1 MPRRGYYVAGK
12 TGTAQKFMNGA
23 YSKSKYIANFVGFV
37 PASNPRFVLLVSAD
51 EPQGGYYGGKVAGPA
66 FREIAERTL
75 KYMNVKP
82 DYDADARE
90 KEEKLAARQRWLQ
103 KQKELKEK
111 ENRPVARP
119 RNVQPARRTPVVTP
133 RRNGSQPKYRYI
145 TISRVDNRRSSGR

>member
-1 MPRRGYYVAGK
+1 M
-12 TGTAQKFMNGA
+12 
-23 YSKSKYIANFVGFV
+23 
-37 PASNPRFVLLVSAD
+37 
-51 EPQGGYYGGKVAGPA
+51 AGPA

-75 KYMNVKP
+75 KYMNIKP

-111 ENRPVARP
+111 EKRPVVGP
-119 RNVQPARRTPVVTP
+119 RNIRPARKTPNVSP

-145 TISRVDNRRSSGR
+145 TISRADNRRSTGR

>member
-1 MPRRGYYVAGK
+1 M
-12 TGTAQKFMNGA
+12 
-23 YSKSKYIANFVGFV
+23 
-37 PASNPRFVLLVSAD
+37 
-51 EPQGGYYGGKVAGPA
+51 AGPA

-103 KQKELKEK
+103 KQKELKELKEK

-119 RNVQPARRTPVVTP
+119 RNVQPARRTPVVSP

-145 TISRVDNRRSSGR
+145 TISRVNNRRNTGR